1 MALAAALAF
10 PATAHA
16 RDLWTVYQTAL
27 AQDAAYRAAGYEYER
42 ARLALPLAES
52 AFRPAVTLRGSA
64 QHNDTGGSPAGA
76 TGSDSDQQINL
87 NADLRVYD
95 RALRG
100 AVSQA
105 ELQAEAARLR
115 LAQAHDALII
125 RVADRYFQLLAAVDG
140 LEVARR
146 QKASIQRQMH
156 LTAERL
162 RVGLGTETDLLDA
175 RARFQQAVSDEI
187 QAADRIDNAAHAL
200 RQITGGATVGA
211 GDAGATD
218 GATVDAGDGDTV
230 TDTGAAAAETT
241 AENLAPLADDAPL
254 PAPDPAAPGAWIAK
268 ALADNLGVR
277 VATIDLAIARLEV
290 TRQRA
295 ARWPN
300 LTVSAGQ
307 RWRDSSAPP
316 PSETDTTSVTA
327 TLNWPLHQRG
337 AVHLRA
343 RQAAFQVNAAEQR
356 LEERRR
362 QVAADA
368 ASAYRAVAS
377 GISRVEA
384 LAEAVR
390 AGAGS
395 LRAKEDGFRAG
406 LTTNIDV
413 LDAQRDLSRSRTDY
427 LGARYDF
434 IRAVLR
440 LERDAGDLD
449 EADLRRVNAWLERD

>member
-1 MALAAALAF
+1 
-10 PATAHA
+10 
-16 RDLWTVYQTAL
+16 
-27 AQDAAYRAAGYEYER
+27 
-42 ARLALPLAES
+42 
-52 AFRPAVTLRGSA
+52 
-64 QHNDTGGSPAGA
+64 
-76 TGSDSDQQINL
+76 
-87 NADLRVYD
+87 
-95 RALRG
+95 
-100 AVSQA
+100 
-105 ELQAEAARLR
+105 
-115 LAQAHDALII
+115 
-125 RVADRYFQLLAAVDG
+125 
-140 LEVARR
+140 
-146 QKASIQRQMH
+146 MH

-175 RARFQQAVSDEI
+175 RARFQRAVSDEI

-200 RQITGGATVGA
+200 RQITGGATVEA

-218 GATVDAGDGDTV
+218 GATVDAAGDATTV
-230 TDTGAAAAETT
+230 AAAAENP

-395 LRAKEDGFRAG
+395 LRAKQDGFRAG